1 MAEQLDFQTQL
12 RPRSNPDREKASHV
26 RLGIRS
32 FRMHRKDTSLVNDL
46 RSCFGRIVG
55 SSSLGRI
62 VGSIPRGD
70 ERNVLS
76 KHHNQEPKRAKSGK
90 ERSETFKI

>member
-1 MAEQLDFQTQL
+1 
-12 RPRSNPDREKASHV
+12 
-26 RLGIRS
+26 
-32 FRMHRKDTSLVNDL
+32 MHRKDTSLVNDH
-46 RSCFGRIVG
+46 RSCFVRIAG
-55 SSSLGRI
+55 SSSLGLMVGSIPSPGSSLGRS